1 LVQWFNFTLDKQ
13 VLEVCN
19 KSLELVL
26 EEYGTE
32 TKGILLPEL
41 EELRIGHL
49 ATVGSEYAAD
59 FQGYDDSLLK
69 ELCYETRATLSFF
82 KCFTASDFLAAQKI
96 RFVSELSV
104 FLTTPWLPLDVVL
117 LTQCS
122 CHVCFCF
129 GGN

>member
-1 LVQWFNFTLDKQ
+1 LQ
-13 VLEVCN
+13 
-19 KSLELVL
+19 
-26 EEYGTE
+26 

-49 ATVGSEYAAD
+49 ATVGSEYAAG

-82 KCFTASDFLAAQKI
+82 KYFTASDFVAAQKI

-104 FLTTPWLPLDVVL
+104 FLTTTWLPLDAVL

>member
-49 ATVGSEYAAD
+49 ATVGSEYAAG
-59 FQGYDDSLLK
+59 FQGYDDSL
-69 ELCYETRATLSFF
+69 
-82 KCFTASDFLAAQKI
+82 
-96 RFVSELSV
+96 
-104 FLTTPWLPLDVVL
+104 
-117 LTQCS
+117 
-122 CHVCFCF
+122 
-129 GGN
+129 